1 MNEFIIVFREC
12 LEASLIVGIIYTIL
26 AKSNLRD
33 AIQKLWLGVAASIVA
48 SLGVAYV
55 VISLKDALGNNSS
68 MALFVAIFMY
78 ITAGLIWYVVFWLS
92 KHVSD
97 RKVLEGQTMTAVKIS
112 SWGVFFVTFFAIL
125 REGFETVV
133 FLISSFSITESFS
146 YVGFIVGAALAILLG
161 YLVVVQG
168 KRINLKR
175 FFQGTTLLL
184 VFLASGMVA
193 YGTHEVESYLVKS
206 NQLNKDNIFVK
217 NQGYSVKHKIKSGE
231 SLSDI
236 LKKYY
241 GNSGLNMRIVEV
253 SLIEINKHAFVRKN
267 PNYMFAGKTLVIPSI
282 DHIMNLVKNSKNFS
296 STQSSQRLTGALG
309 ASWAGSLLLVL
320 LGTRVLVRG
329 ADGALPPRAVSSTN
343 VCTIECKS
351 SQELTTQGIHLHYG
365 IGGMVTGIL

>member
-26 AKSNLRD
+26 AKSDFKD
-33 AIQKLWLGVAASIVA
+33 AIQKLWLGVGASIIA

-68 MALFVAIFMY
+68 MALFEAIFMY

-146 YVGFIVGAALAILLG
+146 YVGFIVGAVLAILLG

-206 NQLNKDNIFVK
+206 KQLNKDNISRPWDVLKPKTQLKEGDSAFFYSYDDKKKVYTHVLHDSGSVGVFLK
-217 NQGYSVKHKIKSGE
+217 GFFGY
-231 SLSDI
+231 
-236 LKKYY
+236 
-241 GNSGLNMRIVEV
+241 NS
-253 SLIEINKHAFVRKN
+253 N
-267 PNYMFAGKTLVIPSI
+267 PNYIELLMWIMSLVYGL
-282 DHIMNLVKNSKNFS
+282 NLWRRF
-296 STQSSQRLTGALG
+296 
-309 ASWAGSLLLVL
+309 
-320 LGTRVLVRG
+320 
-329 ADGALPPRAVSSTN
+329 
-343 VCTIECKS
+343 
-351 SQELTTQGIHLHYG
+351 YY
-365 IGGMVTGIL
+365 

>member
-68 MALFVAIFMY
+68 MALFEAIFMY

-146 YVGFIVGAALAILLG
+146 YVGFIVGATLAILLG

-206 NQLNKDNIFVK
+206 NQLNKDNI
-217 NQGYSVKHKIKSGE
+217 SRPW
-231 SLSDI
+231 DI
-236 LKKYY
+236 LKPKTQLEEGDSSSFYSY
-241 GNSGLNMRIVEV
+241 DEKKKLYTHVLHDSGSVGVFLKGFFGYNS
-253 SLIEINKHAFVRKN
+253 N
-267 PNYMFAGKTLVIPSI
+267 PNYIELVMW
-282 DHIMNLVKNSKNFS
+282 IMSLVYGLNLWRRF
-296 STQSSQRLTGALG
+296 
-309 ASWAGSLLLVL
+309 
-320 LGTRVLVRG
+320 
-329 ADGALPPRAVSSTN
+329 
-343 VCTIECKS
+343 
-351 SQELTTQGIHLHYG
+351 YY
-365 IGGMVTGIL
+365 